1 MSTWHDIVTSQPP
14 EAQLVL
20 ARRIPADCPPLA
32 AHWDAARARFLCGPE
47 RWALPWQFA
56 SHWRPLAASPGWPRP
71 RNGAAPW
78 QDIYL
83 CPPAHG
89 QSVWLRRAGEDTAAF
104 RAVFNRE
111 DRVFTLPNGW
121 QIQWYEVSRWRS
133 G

>member
-32 AHWDAARARFLCGPE
+32 AHWDAARGRFLCGPE

-56 SHWRPLAASPGWPRP
+56 SHWRPLATAPVWPRP

-78 QDIYL
+78 RDIYL

-111 DRVFTLPNGW
+111 GTVFTLPNGW
-121 QIQWYEVSRWRS
+121 QIRWYEVSRWRS